1 MITTELY
8 WMMLSICL
16 GLLASCLPTLR
27 GLFKAK
33 SMESFVHGLRSVFS
47 MTSASRSRS
56 WKGSKSDSP
65 DASFESERVTAG
77 KLNYSGYSEGSVRA

>member
-16 GLLASCLPTLR
+16 GVIASCLPTLR

-33 SMESFVHGLRSVFS
+33 SMESFVNGLRSVFS
-47 MTSASRSRS
+47 MNSASRSRS
-56 WKGSKSDSP
+56 WKGSTDDSP
-65 DASFESERVTAG
+65 DASFETKRVTAA
-77 KLNYSGYSEGSVRA
+77 KLNYSGHSQSSVEA